1 MSYRQ
6 QLRSVVAASAA
17 PYGYTLTVWTSGAA
31 ASHAQ
36 AALPAPSQ
44 AMLLLVGAVLGFGS
58 VGAFAFGGINQVM
71 TARPVGQMR
80 VWGGMHLLPV
90 GLSIGVVTG
99 LIRFVHG
106 DLMWALVGFA
116 ATVSY
121 LSTVGAQFWFATRRP
136 SR

>member
-44 AMLLLVGAVLGFGS
+44 AMLLLVGAVLGFGTVGAVLGFGT
-58 VGAFAFGGINQVM
+58 VGAFAFGGINQ
-71 TARPVGQMR
+71 R
-80 VWGGMHLLPV
+80 
-90 GLSIGVVTG
+90 
-99 LIRFVHG
+99 
-106 DLMWALVGFA
+106 A
-116 ATVSY
+116 A
-121 LSTVGAQFWFATRRP
+121 GAGEEQA
-136 SR
+136 

>member
-6 QLRSVVAASAA
+6 QLRSVVTASAA

-36 AALPAPSQ
+36 GALPAPVQ
-44 AMLLLVGAVLGFGS
+44 AALLLVGAVLGFGT
-58 VGAFAFGGINQVM
+58 VGAFAFGGINQEM
-71 TARPVGQMR
+71 TTRAVGPVR

-90 GLSIGVVTG
+90 GTSIGVVTG
-99 LIRFVHG
+99 LTLFVHG
-106 DLMWALVGFA
+106 DLMWALAGFA
-116 ATVSY
+116 ATVIY
-121 LSTVGAQFWFATRRP
+121 LSTVSAQFWLATRGP